1 MHTLCLASLTVM
13 MKMTKAQVS
22 MMNIWHIFRQSMP
35 PLQSPYL
42 HSGRSM
48 SIYIQLGSLWQ
59 WITYRFKPRPSHFM
73 LKKQWLSFMDSWETL
88 IADMRDD
95 KDNETS
101 VLQDILG
108 AQGSELDQILER
120 LGKE

>member
-1 MHTLCLASLTVM
+1 VFSLSSET
-13 MKMTKAQVS
+13 MTKRCNCIKPKLMEALQ
-22 MMNIWHIFRQSMP
+22 MP
-35 PLQSPYL
+35 
-42 HSGRSM
+42 
-48 SIYIQLGSLWQ
+48 
-59 WITYRFKPRPSHFM
+59 KFM
-73 LKKQWLSFMDSWETL
+73 LKKQWLNFTDSWETP

-95 KDNETS
+95 KDDNTS